1 MKRRSLRLI
10 LNGKKAGVP
19 RLRQAIEEVRAKGVA
34 IEVEVTWEA
43 GDAARFAARALR
55 DRVDVIVAGGGDGT
69 LNEIVNGI
77 FAETDSPEAAMAVLP
92 LGSANDFA
100 RGCGIDVNDPLAAL
114 RLAAAEEPTPI
125 DVGRID
131 ERFFLNALVAGFGA
145 DVTFQTSERMKSAMR
160 GAAYGLTG
168 FLMALKGDILY
179 RSSAR
184 SDGGREWK
192 DDVMIMGAA
201 CNGVQAGGV
210 RLAPMAR
217 LNDGLLDV
225 VTLNDFPLR
234 ELSKV
239 IEDIELIQDID
250 SKPQYIEY
258 EQVKWIEVEA
268 EHDLPLSPDGE
279 KMHRQEFR
287 VEALKRRL
295 PFILPEGAPLVTD

>member
-1 MKRRSLRLI
+1 MKARSLRLI

-131 ERFFLNALVAGFGA
+131 ERFFLNALIAGFGA
-145 DVTFQTSERMKSAMR
+145 DVTFQTSERMKTAIR

-168 FLMALKGDILY
+168 VLMAMKGSVLY
-179 RSSAR
+179 RSSAYA
-184 SDGGREWK
+184 DKGREWK
-192 DDVMIMGAA
+192 DEVIIMAA
-201 CNGVQAGGV
+201 VCNGVQAGGV

-225 VTLNDFPLR
+225 VSLGDFPLR
-234 ELSKV
+234 EMSKV
-239 IEDIELIQDID
+239 IQDMELILETKG
-250 SKPQYIEY
+250 KPRYIEY
-258 EQVKWIEVEA
+258 DQIQWLEVDA
-268 EHDLPLSPDGE
+268 EHEFPLSPDGE
-279 KMHRQEFR
+279 RMHRQQFR
-287 VEALKRRL
+287 IEVLKRRL
-295 PFILPEGAPLVTD
+295 PFILPAGAPLVTD

>member
-1 MKRRSLRLI
+1 MTMRSMRLI
-10 LNGKKAGVP
+10 LNGKKAGALP
-19 RLRQAIEEVRAKGVA
+19 LRQAIEEVRAEGVA
-34 IEVEVTWEA
+34 IDVEVTWEA
-43 GDAARFAARALR
+43 GDAARHAARALR

-69 LNEIVNGI
+69 VNEIVNGI
-77 FAETDSPEAAMAVLP
+77 FAETESPEAAMAVLP

-100 RGCGIDVNDPLAAL
+100 RGCGIGVDDPLAAL
-114 RLAAAEEPTPI
+114 RLAATKEPTPI

-131 ERFFLNALVAGFGA
+131 ERLFLNALVAGFGA

-160 GAAYGLTG
+160 GAAYGMTG

>member
-1 MKRRSLRLI
+1 MTMRSMRLI
-10 LNGKKAGVP
+10 LNGKKAGALP
-19 RLRQAIEEVRAKGVA
+19 LRQAIEEVRAEGVA
-34 IEVEVTWEA
+34 IDVEVTWEA
-43 GDAARFAARALR
+43 GDAARHAARALR

-69 LNEIVNGI
+69 VNEIVNGI
-77 FAETDSPEAAMAVLP
+77 FAETESPEAAMAVLP

-100 RGCGIDVNDPLAAL
+100 RGCGIGVDDPLAAL
-114 RLAAAEEPTPI
+114 RLAATKEPTPI

-131 ERFFLNALVAGFGA
+131 ERLFLNALVAGFGA

-160 GAAYGLTG
+160 GAAYGMTG

-210 RLAPMAR
+210 RLAPLAR

-295 PFILPEGAPLVTD
+295 PFILPARAPLVAD

>member
-1 MKRRSLRLI
+1 MKARSLRLI

-131 ERFFLNALVAGFGA
+131 ERFFLNALIAGFGA
-145 DVTFQTSERMKSAMR
+145 DVTFQTSERMKTAIR

-168 FLMALKGDILY
+168 ILMALKGSVLY
-179 RSSAR
+179 RSSGYG
-184 SDGGREWK
+184 DKGLEWK
-192 DDVMIMGAA
+192 DEVIIMAA
-201 CNGVQAGGV
+201 VCNGVQAGGV

-225 VTLNDFPLR
+225 VSLGDFPLR
-234 ELSKV
+234 EMSMV
-239 IEDIELIQDID
+239 IQDMELILENKG
-250 SKPQYIEY
+250 KPRYIEY
-258 EQVKWIEVEA
+258 DQIQWLEVDA
-268 EHDLPLSPDGE
+268 EHEFPLSPDGE
-279 KMHRQEFR
+279 RMHRQQFR
-287 VEALKRRL
+287 IEVLKRRL
-295 PFILPEGAPLVTD
+295 PFILPAGAPLVTD

>member
-1 MKRRSLRLI
+1 MTTRSLRLI
-10 LNGKKAGVP
+10 LNGKKAGAP
-19 RLRQAIEEVRAKGVA
+19 RLRQAIEDLRAEGVT
-34 IEVEVTWEA
+34 IDVEVTWEA
-43 GDAARFAARALR
+43 GDAARHAARALR

-69 LNEIVNGI
+69 VNEIVNGI
-77 FAETDSPEAAMAVLP
+77 FAETESPEAAMAVLP

-100 RGCGIDVNDPLAAL
+100 RGCGIGVDDPLAAL
-114 RLAAAEEPTPI
+114 RLAAAEAPTPI

-131 ERFFLNALVAGFGA
+131 DRFFLNAVVAGFGA
-145 DVTFQTSERMKSAMR
+145 DVTFQTSERMKTAIR

-184 SDGGREWK
+184 SNGGREWK

-210 RLAPMAR
+210 RLAPLAR

-225 VTLNDFPLR
+225 VALNDFPLQD
-234 ELSKV
+234 LSKV
-239 IEDIELIQDID
+239 IQDMELIQDTKA
-250 SKPQYIEY
+250 KPRYIEY
-258 EQVKWIEVEA
+258 EQVEWIEIEA

-295 PFILPEGAPLVTD
+295 PFILPAGAPLVAD

>member
-1 MKRRSLRLI
+1 MTMRSMRLI
-10 LNGKKAGVP
+10 LNGKKAGALP
-19 RLRQAIEEVRAKGVA
+19 LRQAIEEVRAEGVA
-34 IEVEVTWEA
+34 IDVEVTWEA
-43 GDAARFAARALR
+43 GDAARHAARALR

-69 LNEIVNGI
+69 VNEIVNGI
-77 FAETDSPEAAMAVLP
+77 FAETESPEAAMAVLP

-100 RGCGIDVNDPLAAL
+100 RGCGIGVDDPLAAL
-114 RLAAAEEPTPI
+114 RLAATKEPTPI

-131 ERFFLNALVAGFGA
+131 ERLFLNALVAGFGA

-239 IEDIELIQDID
+239 IEDIELIQEEEA
-250 SKPQYIEY
+250 KPRYIEY
-258 EQVKWIEVEA
+258 HKVQWIEVEA

>member
-1 MKRRSLRLI
+1 MNARSLRLI
-10 LNGKKAGVP
+10 LNGKKAGAP
-19 RLRQAIEEVRAKGVA
+19 RLRQAIEDVRAEGVA

-43 GDAARFAARALR
+43 GDAARHAARALR
-55 DRVDVIVAGGGDGT
+55 DRIDVIVAGGGDGT
-69 LNEIVNGI
+69 VNEIVNGI

-100 RGCGIDVNDPLAAL
+100 RGCGIDVDDPHAAL
-114 RLAAAEEPTPI
+114 RLAARDEATLI

-131 ERFFLNALVAGFGA
+131 DRLFLNALIAGFGA
-145 DVTFQTSERMKSAMR
+145 DVTFQTTERMKTAIR

-168 FLMALKGDILY
+168 FIMALKGNVLY

-192 DDVMIMGAA
+192 DDVMIMGAV

-210 RLAPMAR
+210 RVAPMAQ

-225 VTLNDFPLR
+225 VVLNDFPLQ

-239 IEDIELIQDID
+239 IQDMELIQETKG
-250 SKPQYIEY
+250 KPRYIEY
-258 EQVKWIEVEA
+258 DQVQWIEVEA
-268 EHDLPLSPDGE
+268 EHTLPLSPDGE
-279 KMHRQEFR
+279 KMHRRQFR
-287 VEALKRRL
+287 VDVLKRRL
-295 PFILPEGAPLVTD
+295 PFILPAGAPLVTD

>member
-1 MKRRSLRLI
+1 MTMRSMRLI
-10 LNGKKAGVP
+10 LNGKKAGALP
-19 RLRQAIEEVRAKGVA
+19 LRQAIEEVRAEGVA
-34 IEVEVTWEA
+34 IDVEVTWEA
-43 GDAARFAARALR
+43 GDAARHAARALR

-69 LNEIVNGI
+69 VNEIVNGI
-77 FAETDSPEAAMAVLP
+77 FAETESPEAAMAVLP

-100 RGCGIDVNDPLAAL
+100 RGCGIGVDDPLAAL
-114 RLAAAEEPTPI
+114 RLAATKEPTPI

-131 ERFFLNALVAGFGA
+131 ERLFLNALVAGFGA

-295 PFILPEGAPLVTD
+295 PFILPARAPLVAD